1 MISILGAILIIA
13 IFIRGIPFLIDI
25 IGWLVIIGLI
35 IFFPPFGIFCLFLLL
50 FGLFS
55 K

>member
-1 MISILGAILIIA
+1 MIGVLGAILIIA
-13 IFIRGIPFLIDI
+13 IFIRGIPFLMNL
-25 IGWLVIIGLI
+25 IGWVIIIGLI
-35 IFFPPFGIFCLFLLL
+35 FLFPPFSLFLLFLLL